1 MIFFFNYRLNKGYVV
16 RLKMPI
22 DRPGFSHQAN
32 LGHVQNVDSGNARQ
46 RMLNTELA
54 GRMKRERPQ
63 VRFMV
68 VVTEDVQRAGVTGG
82 C

>member
-1 MIFFFNYRLNKGYVV
+1 
-16 RLKMPI
+16 MPI

-46 RMLNTELA
+46 GMLNTELA
-54 GRMKRERPQ
+54 GRTKREREE

-68 VVTEDVQRAGVTGG
+68 VVTEDVQRTGVTEEDARESVRWRQMF
-82 C
+82 CCANP